1 MKSKVIVLCVVLPV
15 LLFALAGCNLFGWT
29 SSDNTESL
37 IDEGNRLMREGD
49 YDAAVEK
56 FAQAMEEDPDLS
68 DARYYHAK
76 ASIRAAGFNVL
87 TLAATMSESE
97 FEENADL
104 PFMGGTWA
112 ENNRDKANRLYGAT
126 ITIYDDLLPIFHN
139 ETHGSLDSVDIDLDY
154 AITCGLRGV
163 LLFQDTNMDG
173 VIDENDFDLD
183 IFFDD
188 SSDDFE
194 IENWEDFENTIGE
207 ENVDEYLDLIF
218 ELVEESAEVLADII
232 NSMSEDGGVS
242 PEDIDAFM
250 DEIEQLLEQY
260 REDS

>member
-1 MKSKVIVLCVVLPV
+1 MKSKVIFLCVVVPV
-15 LLFALAGCNLFGWT
+15 LLFGLAGCNLFGWT

-56 FAQAMEEDPDLS
+56 FAQAMEEDPTFS

-76 ASIRAAGFNVL
+76 ASLRAAGFNAL
-87 TLAATMSESE
+87 TLAATMTESE
-97 FEENADL
+97 FEEDADF
-104 PFMGGTWA
+104 PFMGGTWT
-112 ENNRDKANRLYGAT
+112 EPTPEKANHLYGAT
-126 ITIYDDLLPIFHN
+126 ITIYEDLRPIFHN

-173 VIDENDFDLD
+173 VIDEDDFDLG
-183 IFFDD
+183 IFFDEV
-188 SSDDFE
+188 DDEFE
-194 IENWEDFENTIGE
+194 IDNWEDFEAEIGE
-207 ENVDEYLDLIF
+207 QSVDEYLDEILEF
-218 ELVEESAEVLADII
+218 VEESTGVLDNII
-232 NSMSEDGGVS
+232 NSMSEGEGLS
-242 PEDIDAFM
+242 PTDVDAFM
-250 DEIEQLLEQY
+250 DEIEELLEQY